1 MKKLLLINGIIEPLT
16 GEKPYPSNLWIDSN
30 GTIEKIQ
37 PGNALEETEYEVFDC
52 QEQFILPGLIN
63 AHMHL
68 FSAGKPLNLTV
79 SEGPLNLL
87 YRFIGTA
94 LGKQLLQRKMH
105 QHAQIEL
112 QTGVTTMR
120 SLGEMFY
127 QDVALRQRYQT
138 KEILGPNLYVSG
150 FLLAITGG
158 HGAPY
163 LAIESDSPWDARKSV
178 RLNTRQGVD
187 WIKIC
192 VTGGVTDAKRIGE
205 AGALQFT
212 AEEVEAIC
220 SEAHKNG
227 TMVAAHVQSKEGIRL
242 ALKAGV
248 DTIEHGAPMD
258 SEIIELFQKN
268 PKSLRGFSALVPTFQ
283 AAAPFALLDRS
294 LTKIDRT
301 VYENGKIIYE
311 GMLEGFRQ
319 AQENQILTGV
329 GNDASVSFVTHY
341 DFWRELHFLVHYL
354 EMTPL
359 QVLQMATQNNAKLM
373 GIDHLV
379 GSIKVGQLADL
390 LLFKDNPVEK
400 IEALQD
406 IQQVIKHGRFVPKK
420 AFKRYPAVDQLLNRL
435 A

>member
-1 MKKLLLINGIIEPLT
+1 MTKLLLKNGFIEPLT
-16 GEKPYPSNLWIDSN
+16 GEAAYKANIWIDSN
-30 GTIEKIQ
+30 GVIEMIQ
-37 PGNALEETEYEVFDC
+37 SDIEGDFSEYEVFDC

-63 AHMHL
+63 AHSHL
-68 FSAGKPLNLTV
+68 FSTGKSLNLSV
-79 SEGPLNLL
+79 GEGFIHLL
-87 YRFIGTA
+87 YRFLGTA
-94 LGKQLLQRKMH
+94 LGKKLLRH
-105 QHAQIEL
+105 QMNKHAQIEL

-127 QDVALRQRYQT
+127 QDVALRDFYQ
-138 KEILGPNLYVSG
+138 ENPAIGPTLYVSG

-212 AEEVEAIC
+212 SEEVEAIC
-220 SEAHKNG
+220 EEAHKNG
-227 TMVAAHVQSKEGIRL
+227 MMVAAHVQSQEGLRL

-258 SEIIELFQKN
+258 DEIIELYKNN
-268 PKSLRGFSALVPTFQ
+268 PKALRGFSALVPTFQ

-294 LTKIDRT
+294 LTKLNRT
-301 VYENGKIIYE
+301 VYENGKMIYA
-311 GMLEGFRQ
+311 GMLEGFKQ
-319 AQENQILTGV
+319 AQTHQILTGV

-341 DFWRELHFLVHYL
+341 DFWRELRFLVHHL
-354 EMTPL
+354 EVTPL
-359 QVLQMATQNNAKLM
+359 KALQMATHDNARLM
-373 GIDHLV
+373 GIDSLV
-379 GSIKVGQLADL
+379 GKIEAGQLADL
-390 LLFKDNPVEK
+390 LLFKDNPVVN
-400 IEALQD
+400 IEDLKD
-406 IQQVIKHGRFVPKK
+406 IQQVIKHGQLVEKK
-420 AFKRYPAVDQLLNRL
+420 EFKRYSTIDQLLNQL
-435 A
+435 